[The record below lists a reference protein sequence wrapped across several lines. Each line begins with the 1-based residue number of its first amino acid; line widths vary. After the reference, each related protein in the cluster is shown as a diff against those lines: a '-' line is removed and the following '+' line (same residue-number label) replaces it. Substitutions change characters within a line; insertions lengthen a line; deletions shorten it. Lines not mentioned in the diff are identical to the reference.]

1 MIQSESS
8 SKLGAWKLA
17 VRPKT
22 LPAALAPVIVGIALA
37 LSDKVFT
44 LLPALAA
51 MGGALLLQIGV
62 NLANDYFDFKKGI
75 DSEERLGPIRVTQ
88 TGLISPKGVLLGMVV
103 TFGCSLM
110 VGLYLVMVGGWPILV
125 VGLASILSALAYS
138 GGPSPLASLG
148 LGDLFVFI
156 FFGLV
161 AVCGTYY
168 VQTGTLTPM
177 VVWSSLPM
185 GFLITAILVVNN
197 LRDLESDGAVGK
209 KTLAVLIGKRGAR
222 LEYLLCLAGLLGA
235 ARTAGMENLAG
246 METRP
251 TRWVQVLVGV
261 AWIATVVCAAYGL
274 ALVVARMSFTW
285 TNPWGLAR
293 DTPLKELRYA
303 FAPEKRYLIW
313 PVIKDHVGFWAW
325 RKPGP

>member
-88 TGLISPKGVLLGMVV
+88 TGLISPKGVMLGMVV

-125 VGLASILSALAYS
+125 VGVASILSALAYS

-168 VQTGTLTPM
+168 VQALTLTWRVLVSAVP
-177 VVWSSLPM
+177 V

-197 LRDLESDGAVGK
+197 LRDIVGDAK
-209 KTLAVLIGKRGAR
+209 AGKRTLAVR
-222 LEYLLCLAGLLGA
+222 LGVKGSRMEYL
-235 ARTAGMENLAG
+235 
-246 METRP
+246 
-251 TRWVQVLVGV
+251 
-261 AWIATVVCAAYGL
+261 I
-274 ALVVARMSFTW
+274 LVVAAYAVPVFLWLAGACSMTVLLPLLSI
-285 TNPWGLAR
+285 PWAIPPCRLVCTRSGTILNQALANTARLALLYSILFGLG
-293 DTPLKELRYA
+293 LL
-303 FAPEKRYLIW
+303 F
-313 PVIKDHVGFWAW
+313 
-325 RKPGP
+325 